1 MSELK
6 PQYKLDN
13 LAEYMQNKGDKPY
26 RVYKGEIVGA
36 TFYDP
41 EKGIRNTPRIYIDAD
56 SGISVR
62 HSRVYIIEISTGEEG
77 IQE

>member
-13 LAEYMQNKGDKPY
+13 LAEYMQNHGDKPY

-41 EKGIRNTPRIYIDAD
+41 EKGIRDTPLLYVEAD
-56 SGISVR
+56 SDISVA
-62 HSRVYIIEISTGEEG
+62 HSRVYIIEIKEG
-77 IQE
+77 NTND